1 MLTWLALKLR
11 QTQTRSA
18 QLKLVYTNGSR
29 SKIARLTSGSDH
41 ARRYKCC
48 LKYRLASLASQQA
61 LHLQLDLL
69 QEREQPLEN
78 QLANTR
84 QELQQLKVQ
93 QQQLEAKC
101 SLLETVNASE
111 QQSSNSA
118 TTLASQVLHS
128 RRAPAL
134 LATVQPDCPSL

>member
-1 MLTWLALKLR
+1 L
-11 QTQTRSA
+11 
-18 QLKLVYTNGSR
+18 
-29 SKIARLTSGSDH
+29 
-41 ARRYKCC
+41 
-48 LKYRLASLASQQA
+48 QA

-69 QEREQPLEN
+69 QEREQALEN
-78 QLANTR
+78 QLANTI

-93 QQQLEAKC
+93 QQHLKAKW